1 MTFGL
6 WATWYDIDEP
16 ARPAWFDWLHGQY
29 LPRLAADPGHAWVA
43 HYRYRG
49 GGPQMDSVKSTVV
62 NHTDDAIGQGTQ
74 FLILVG
80 ARSPHAFFTDPAFDE
95 RPDPAEFEPMLA
107 QRRGVRTAFF
117 TLEAQV
123 DGPSAPA
130 IPDPDPAPPAPA
142 IQFGTLRPRS
152 LEAEVDLIKWYAQ
165 YRLPTMSRMPG
176 CVRTRKLAAIA
187 GWPKHGILYEFESLA
202 MRLQHFEQT
211 HESLALD
218 ASHWTHRITRA
229 SWHAP
234 GSPFIG
240 ERTWPAV

>member
-1 MTFGL
+1 MSLGI

-16 ARPAWFDWLHGQY
+16 ARAAWFDWLHGSY
-29 LPRLAADPGHAWVA
+29 LPWLANEPGHSWVA

-62 NHTDDAIGQGTQ
+62 NHTGDDIGQGTQ
-74 FLILVG
+74 FLVMVG
-80 ARSPHAFFTDPAFDE
+80 AKSPHAFFTDPSFDE
-95 RPDPAEFEPMLA
+95 RPLPAGFSGQLA
-107 QRRGVRTAFF
+107 LRQGVRTAFF
-117 TLEAQV
+117 TAEAQV
-123 DGPSAPA
+123 DGPAKPA
-130 IPDPDPAPPAPA
+130 GDAGDPPAPAPA

-152 LEAEVDLIKWYAQ
+152 LDAELDLIKWYAQ

-176 CVRTRKLAAIA
+176 CVRTRKLSAIA
-187 GWPKHGILYEFESLA
+187 GWPKHGILYEFESLE
-202 MRLQHFEQT
+202 MRLKHFEQT